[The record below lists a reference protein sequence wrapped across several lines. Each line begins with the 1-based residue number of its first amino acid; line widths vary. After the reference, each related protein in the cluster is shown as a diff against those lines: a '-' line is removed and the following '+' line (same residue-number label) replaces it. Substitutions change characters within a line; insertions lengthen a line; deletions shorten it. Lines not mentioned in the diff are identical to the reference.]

1 MAASPLSLMRHK
13 KRVSFTRPDLLIRQ
27 PLDWVGKRMVK
38 KQQMHWSEAGVHK
51 ILQVR
56 TKALNDELRE
66 TFARWY
72 PGTRTD
78 QEPKIEKK
86 AA

>member
-1 MAASPLSLMRHK
+1 
-13 KRVSFTRPDLLIRQ
+13 
-27 PLDWVGKRMVK
+27 MVK